1 MMTITAMDMKIMVT
15 GMKTMGM
22 ATIVMQAMTV
32 MEATTLVTIS
42 QSMTFLTLVCAV
54 TSG

>member
-1 MMTITAMDMKIMVT
+1 MMTITVT

-22 ATIVMQAMTV
+22 ATIAMQAMTV

-42 QSMTFLTLVCAV
+42 QSMTFLTLVCV
-54 TSG
+54 KTSG